1 MFICNNLTKTFGE
14 RRIFNHLNLS
24 FHSSGF
30 YLITGRSGSGKSTL
44 LNILAGIEA
53 FDSGTIL
60 FGNKE
65 FTQLSW
71 SDVSSDVDYVAQTCY
86 LPEYLTV
93 LDNMRLVC
101 GNDTVIKDLLKRYDL
116 YHLTGKVIAKCS
128 GGEKQRLAI
137 VRSVLAGKK
146 CILLDEPTAALDVDN
161 KVRFFELLKEISRDK
176 LIICVTHDLQAIGYC
191 DYILDMGNSECPQM
205 IRNHPGKVIQ
215 YTSGT
220 QNSRKVAVC
229 SQKEHLKKQPYLL
242 PYIEKWY
249 ASPMRNHGSGKIMT
263 VLCAVVMFLLC
274 LCSTTSI
281 KIEGCLKNYY
291 KSNVLTVWS
300 TGDSWKPMLDILEA
314 DDTIMDYGLNYG
326 GSVNDGAEDEYDLG
340 YDLTSNTLPFQED
353 VFRLS
358 DHLIAGH
365 YFTEEDQILLSYGKA
380 IQLGNPESLIGKHIV
395 MDLYGGSKELE
406 IVGVFDTF
414 SESDRIYLYLCGVNM
429 YAVYNEDTVFLN
441 SSFTN
446 RYLTDETFYSHGQRV
461 FQIYFKNFDAMK
473 QFFKAYSK
481 EFPGVRMSYVEVPV
495 RLKSLFIIM
504 QIILMIVLTVILP
517 VTILFYEQSQKIEL
531 SYNYQIFA
539 AFDYLG
545 YGMKDVQCC
554 FLRCNVKENLKRL
567 LTCMIITGPMMFV
580 LNLINKRIQI
590 FPFEIFSFRLDMIIL
605 YFLMIIVFGY
615 LFFNRMFKHLRIKGW
630 YYYVTRYEDLI

>member
-24 FHSSGF
+24 FHNSGF

-116 YHLTGKVIAKCS
+116 YHLTGKVIANCS

-191 DYILDMGNSECPQM
+191 DYVLDMGNSECPQM

-229 SQKEHLKKQPYLL
+229 SPKEHLKKQPYLL

-263 VLCAVVMFLLC
+263 VLCAVIMFLLC

-395 MDLYGGSKELE
+395 KRTGS
-406 IVGVFDTF
+406 
-414 SESDRIYLYLCGVNM
+414 CG
-429 YAVYNEDTVFLN
+429 
-441 SSFTN
+441 SF
-446 RYLTDETFYSHGQRV
+446 
-461 FQIYFKNFDAMK
+461 
-473 QFFKAYSK
+473 
-481 EFPGVRMSYVEVPV
+481 
-495 RLKSLFIIM
+495 
-504 QIILMIVLTVILP
+504 
-517 VTILFYEQSQKIEL
+517 
-531 SYNYQIFA
+531 
-539 AFDYLG
+539 
-545 YGMKDVQCC
+545 
-554 FLRCNVKENLKRL
+554 
-567 LTCMIITGPMMFV
+567 
-580 LNLINKRIQI
+580 
-590 FPFEIFSFRLDMIIL
+590 
-605 YFLMIIVFGY
+605 
-615 LFFNRMFKHLRIKGW
+615 
-630 YYYVTRYEDLI
+630 